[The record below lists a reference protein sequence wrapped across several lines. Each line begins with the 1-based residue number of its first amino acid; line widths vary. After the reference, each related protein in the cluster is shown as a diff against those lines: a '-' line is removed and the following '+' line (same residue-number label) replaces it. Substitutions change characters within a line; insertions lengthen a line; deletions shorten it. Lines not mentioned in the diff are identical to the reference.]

1 MTTEI
6 KDQTKRT
13 ATIAL
18 LQLSIEKND
27 AAIRATSLTLT
38 LQMDKQVHRL
48 AELRFQK
55 MLLKQAADKA
65 AFLQQSSQQSLK
77 PSTL

>member
-55 MLLKQAADKA
+55 MLLKQAEDRA
-65 AFLQQSSQQSLK
+65 AYLQTHPTIQ
-77 PSTL
+77 